1 MFFNLEFYQFLGLDD
16 LKKKKTMI
24 KCFKKMPV
32 FKELLAHP
40 YLSGMIEYVLAKDDK
55 EKNKKARKSVV
66 DK

>member
-1 MFFNLEFYQFLGLDD
+1 
-16 LKKKKTMI
+16 
-24 KCFKKMPV
+24 MPV